1 MKILLDLDLHKRLK
15 TDEINKIKAQIQQ
28 IEDTN
33 YDEYFVKT
41 LVVEING
48 TVIEMQF
55 DYTSNEVYVREC

>member
-48 TVIEMQF
+48 TVIEIQF